1 MNRYNEN
8 MKLWLFDLAHNN
20 LDDVAILK
28 GFIQHYVL
36 FDCSLS
42 KVQDD
47 IFFHT
52 CYGSDGIT
60 TAITNLKR
68 VLSNFSD

>member
-1 MNRYNEN
+1 MNRYSED

-28 GFIQHYVL
+28 GFIRHYIL
-36 FDCSLS
+36 FGCTLS
-42 KVQDD
+42 NVQDD

-52 CYGSDGIT
+52 SYGIDGI
-60 TAITNLKR
+60 AIAVANLRR
-68 VLSNFSD
+68 VLVNFSE